1 MRCIGPPS
9 VRQFS
14 ESSQIFDQ
22 FVLSLLGRLVYCLWN
37 RFTVGNVL
45 QDRLHRGCPDEQLRV
60 FAVGLEKQF
69 HARFQ
74 RRDAVERAPA
84 ELFVARL
91 AKQVLHQ
98 VQPRGAG
105 RDEMQ
110 LEPRVLVQPGC
121 EVRVPVR
128 AVVVQDEVQ
137 TLALWE
143 PRVHP
148 AQGLQELLMT
158 MTPVAVALAHDGTV
172 QDVER
177 GGQPGGAIALVSR
190 RASLRSAPPSKA
202 GPLGCGRATG
212 SGSSCPQTAPAPYPA
227 DSDTDRPR
235 R

>member
-1 MRCIGPPS
+1 MG
-9 VRQFS
+9 
-14 ESSQIFDQ
+14 
-22 FVLSLLGRLVYCLWN
+22 G
-37 RFTVGNVL
+37 VL

-84 ELFVARL
+84 ELFVAWL

-98 VQPRGAG
+98 VQRSGAG

-137 TLALWE
+137 TPALYE
-143 PRVHP
+143 PRVQP

-158 MTPVAVALAHDGTV
+158 MTPVAVAPAHDGTV
-172 QDVER
+172 QDVEC

-190 RASLRSAPPSKA
+190 RASSRSAPPSKA
-202 GPLGCGRATG
+202 GPVGCARARG
-212 SGSSCPQTAPAPYPA
+212 SGSSCPQTARAPYPA